1 MAAQPL
7 CYADQLVVRPLI
19 VPRCTAITA
28 QLALY
33 YLGLGESATTQQNEW
48 AKNAI
53 LSAQSIGEQ
62 VSWHVLNQD
71 PFKDNGSAIDDA
83 TLRGIVETAIQNHFI
98 APAT

>member
-1 MAAQPL
+1 MAAQQL
-7 CYADQLVVRPLI
+7 CYADQLVVRPLV
-19 VPRCTAITA
+19 VPRCAAITA

-33 YLGLGESATTQQNEW
+33 YLGLESATTQQNEW

-71 PFKDNGSAIDDA
+71 AFKDNGSAIDDA
-83 TLRGIVETAIQNHFI
+83 TLKGIVETAIQNHFI
-98 APAT
+98 APAP